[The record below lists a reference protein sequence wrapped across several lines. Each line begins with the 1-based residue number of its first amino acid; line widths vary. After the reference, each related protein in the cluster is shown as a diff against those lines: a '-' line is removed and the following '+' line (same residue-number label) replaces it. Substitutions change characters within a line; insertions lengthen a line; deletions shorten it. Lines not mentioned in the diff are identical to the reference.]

1 MGHERAAVAGEAFW
15 QVVLRARNGTTHEA
29 NASLVVAAPG

>member
-1 MGHERAAVAGEAFW
+1 MGHERTAVAGEEFW
-15 QVVLRARNGTTHEA
+15 WVVLRARNGTTYEA